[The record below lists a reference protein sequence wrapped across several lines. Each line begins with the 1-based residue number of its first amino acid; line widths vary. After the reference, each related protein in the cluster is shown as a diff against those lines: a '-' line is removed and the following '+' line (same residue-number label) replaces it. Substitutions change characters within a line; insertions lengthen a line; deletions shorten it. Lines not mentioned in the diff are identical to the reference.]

1 MVAPNRKRI
10 QGELA
15 EAYEAL
21 GDAEATVSEGRL
33 KTATSRAYYAIFHAA
48 RAILWSK
55 GLGPKTHKGV
65 AQLFGKELVK
75 TKHVPAEI
83 GEILA
88 EARDRRELADY
99 NAMTASFFP
108 EEIKELVRN
117 ARRFVETIDDLL
129 RP

>member
-1 MVAPNRKRI
+1 MVVPDKKRI

-21 GDAEATVSEGRL
+21 SDAEANVSEGRL

-48 RAILWSK
+48 RAVLWSK

-65 AQLFGKELVK
+65 AQLFGREVVK
-75 TKHVPAEI
+75 TKHVSEEI

-99 NAMTASFFP
+99 NAMTGSFFP
-108 EEIKELVRN
+108 EEVKELVRN
-117 ARRFVETIDDLL
+117 ARRFVGTIENILP
-129 RP
+129 R